1 MIRRS
6 VSARP
11 GVAPPTAR
19 DRLTGRRSPHVT
31 LTQSPGS
38 YVRAVQSVRAA
49 APPRRCLPSPASRGV
64 QRPDP
69 TRGQWAGAVRAAI
82 PVEEQRDSRTSRAAG
97 QEGSMFNRRT
107 WSQPFGINN
116 SLLDK
121 FTFYYTWVHALGKQ
135 FFTLYLFVT
144 QTNELVSKNL
154 YYIHSQP
161 HCLTFQFKGVCL
173 N

>member
-38 YVRAVQSVRAA
+38 YVRTVQSVRAA
-49 APPRRCLPSPASRGV
+49 APLPSITSESRSPAT
-64 QRPDP
+64 RPDP
-69 TRGQWAGAVRAAI
+69 RSVGRGRAGCDTGR
-82 PVEEQRDSRTSRAAG
+82 RAG
-97 QEGSMFNRRT
+97 QVELRGRRAQCSIVGLDRNLSGST
-107 WSQPFGINN
+107 I
-116 SLLDK
+116 LDK
-121 FTFYYTWVHALGKQ
+121 FTFYTRVHASGKQ
-135 FFTLYLFVT
+135 FFTLCLFVT
-144 QTNELVSKNL
+144 QTNEFVSKNL

-161 HCLTFQFKGVCL
+161 HCLTFRFKSICL